1 MNWFSNL
8 VRFNGTNDSISS
20 DKEGTGSPWHDESLD
35 TPNQMPIGS
44 EVLSDHVFVTL
55 EHFSPTKEYSGIGWL
70 LLSSLK
76 KVGNEKDE
84 LRASNSQL
92 KLRINDLKAPISVL
106 KELLGPRFLN
116 TKPRA
121 SFCQWLIEILFQ
133 VFGRLL

>member
-1 MNWFSNL
+1 MALMTLFPVMKRAL
-8 VRFNGTNDSISS
+8 VIHCMMSHWIPLI
-20 DKEGTGSPWHDESLD
+20 KCL
-35 TPNQMPIGS
+35 IGS

-55 EHFSPTKEYSGIGWL
+55 EHFSPTKGYSEICWL

-84 LRASNSQL
+84 LRASNPQL

-106 KELLGPRFLN
+106 KETLRVKVSEN
-116 TKPRA
+116 QTQ
-121 SFCQWLIEILFQ
+121 SLILPVADIQFQ